1 MTVGQLEGVEHRV
14 AVSPVW
20 LSLVD
25 TFTGAAPEGPVE
37 VSLARLD
44 GTEWVPFDFPHQ
56 YKSNGDLALLGLGRV
71 GLGQAGVD
79 LDVRITIAVPRTVV
93 ETSAGG
99 ATVDVTVT
107 TWDAEHPPALPI
119 RDVVRCY
126 PAPDYRYRPGL
137 PLHPGQVVDAAGDPV
152 AGARVV
158 VTETVLGNPVVEEAR
173 TDAGG
178 RFRIPL
184 RWSSGS
190 TTLNADRAGATGSTT
205 ITLPAGLGSASV
217 IQIS

>member
-14 AVSPVW
+14 AMSPVW

-25 TFTGAAPEGPVE
+25 TFTGAPPDGGVE
-37 VSLARLD
+37 VTLARQV
-44 GTEWVPFDFPHQ
+44 GTDWVPFEFPHQ
-56 YKSNGDLALLGLGRV
+56 YKSNGDLAIVGLGRV
-71 GLGQAGVD
+71 GLGGAGTTF
-79 LDVRITIAVPRTVV
+79 DVRVTTVV
-93 ETSAGG
+93 RGSVVVTSAGG
-99 ATVDVTVT
+99 NTVDVTVT
-107 TWDAEHPPALPI
+107 TWDAEHPPALPV
-119 RDVVRCY
+119 REVLRCY

-137 PLHPGQVVDAAGDPV
+137 PVHPGRVVDAAGAPV

-158 VTETVLGNPVVEEAR
+158 VTETVQGSPADEEVR

-190 TTLNADRAGATGSTT
+190 TTLVADRAGATGSTT
-205 ITLPAGLGSASV
+205 ITLPADLGSGSV

>member
-25 TFTGAAPEGPVE
+25 TFTGAAPEGPVK

-44 GTEWVPFDFPHQ
+44 GTEWVPFEFPHR
-56 YKSNGDLALLGLGRV
+56 YKSNGDLALPGLGRV
-71 GLGQAGVD
+71 GLGRAGID
-79 LDVRITIAVPRTVV
+79 LDLRITVAVDRTVV

-99 ATVDVTVT
+99 DAVDVTVT
-107 TWDAEHPPALPI
+107 TWDAEHPPPLPI

-126 PAPDYRYRPGL
+126 PAPDYRFRAGL
-137 PLHPGQVVDAAGDPV
+137 PVHPGQVVDTNGDPV

-158 VTETVLGNPVVEEAR
+158 VTETVLGNPVVEEVR

-190 TTLNADRAGATGSTT
+190 TTLEADQAGATGSAT